1 MPWWTLGRRTR
12 SQEQVAESPPVA
24 LSAAATPVPGPRS
37 SLLRRPDTW
46 QQEAWRHYD
55 SQGEYRFAV
64 DWKSSMLSRVRLYAA
79 RLVPGQDEPE
89 RIEDEA
95 HPAVRAMAL
104 VGGVAGQSGL
114 IGSLSVQLDVPG
126 EGYLIAENQAGAE
139 SWSVRSVDEVRAAHG
154 HYEVVSDASA
164 GGTLEWRP
172 LAPGSLVTR
181 VYRPHRRWSY
191 LADSPARAARSTMD
205 ELDLVNRHIQAQY
218 RSRLASAGVV
228 LFPEEVT
235 FPAKEEFADAPDPF
249 VAEWVETAKKAIQ
262 EPGTASAVVPIPM
275 MVPGEWLDKVKHLDF
290 TLKIDEKIVEKRESA
305 IKRLA
310 TQLNIP
316 AEVLLGMGDINH
328 WGMWGVEEGALKT
341 TIAPDAELISHAVT
355 TGYLQPRMLASGVD
369 DADRIVVWYDMSEL
383 TIRPDRSANAF
394 QAYDRLEI
402 SGDALRRE
410 TGFDDADAPDDA
422 ELETLA
428 LRSILRSSGQ
438 DAFAA
443 LGRLL
448 GDKDAPEPT
457 DRSGTPGPEST
468 DSAVEQQPRTEPEQ
482 PTQPPSVAAAR
493 TQRLIAQAK
502 AKHFVKTNGLGECVL
517 LHPDVCEDHPYSCPY
532 TFKAPSPLPG
542 RAGVYACSLDAFG
555 RISLAYE
562 VLNQDVSAMIPTR
575 EFNGARR

>member
-1 MPWWTLGRRTR
+1 MPWWTLGLRTH
-12 SQEQVAESPPVA
+12 SQTPVAEPPRVA
-24 LSAAATPVPGPRS
+24 LSAAANPVPSPRS

-46 QQEAWRHYD
+46 QQEAWGHYD

-64 DWKSSMLSRVRLYAA
+64 DWKAAMLSRVRLYAA

-89 RIEDEA
+89 RIEDDD

-104 VGGVAGQSGL
+104 VGGVAGQAGL

-126 EGYLIAENQAGAE
+126 EGYLIAENRSGAE
-139 SWSVRSVDEVRAAHG
+139 AWSVRSVDEVRVAHG
-154 HYEVVSDASA
+154 HYEVVSDDSA

-172 LAPGSLVTR
+172 LASGSLVTR
-181 VYRPHRRWSY
+181 VYRPHKRWSY

-205 ELDLVNRHIQAQY
+205 ELELANRHIQAQY

-235 FPAKEEFADAPDPF
+235 FPVREEFADAPDPF
-249 VAEWVETAKKAIQ
+249 VAEWIETAKKAIQ

-290 TLKIDEKIVEKRESA
+290 TMKLDEKIIEKRESA
-305 IKRLA
+305 IKRLS

-328 WGMWGVEEGALKT
+328 WGMWGIEEGALKT

-355 TGYLQPRMLASGVD
+355 LGYLQPRMVASGVD
-369 DADRIVVWYDMSEL
+369 DAERIVVWYDMSEL

-448 GDKDAPEPT
+448 GDDT
-457 DRSGTPGPEST
+457 QVTPDQPDTTGPAST
-468 DSAVEQQPRTEPEQ
+468 DPADEQPARTEPEQ
-482 PTQPPSVAAAR
+482 PTQPTSVAAQR

-502 AKHFVKTNGLGECVL
+502 ARHFVKTNGLGECVL
-517 LHPDVCEDHPYSCPY
+517 LHPEVCEDHPYSCPY

-555 RISLAYE
+555 RITLAYE
-562 VLNQDVSAMIPTR
+562 ALNQDVSTMIPTR